1 MLTNIRPVPISGSR
15 IINETDKNNKSLF
28 NSIAPYS
35 TPQKLNIWRYASAFL
50 GKERGYA
57 REEEGKR

>member
-15 IINETDKNNKSLF
+15 IINETDKTIRVFPITLP
-28 NSIAPYS
+28 PYS

-50 GKERGYA
+50 DKERGYA